1 MTPTIDFT
9 VPPAL
14 EANSPPEESGR
25 RRDQVR
31 LMVGSRSTGR
41 IVDDLF
47 PSLSSHLRAGDVLV
61 INTSRTLP
69 AAVPGRTA
77 DGQKV
82 VVHFSSPISEGG
94 WTVEIRTP
102 AGFGTGPG
110 PELEPQMISLP
121 DDARIWLTAHPAG
134 TKRLWR
140 ATVDLNGG
148 GPGALP
154 LASNDLI
161 GYLDTQGG
169 PIRYGYS
176 AGPWPLQSYQTVY
189 ARHPGSAEMPSAG
202 RPFTLELLTTLSAS
216 GVAVLPIV
224 LHAGVASLEVGEHP
238 GPERCVVP
246 SATATALNALRND
259 GGRVVAVGTT
269 STRALE
275 TAADRGGVVRPFDGY
290 TDLVIGPD
298 RSPRVVDGL
307 ITGWHEPLASHLDLV
322 EALAGSELTARMYER
337 ALAEGYRWHEFGDS
351 CLILP

>member
-9 VPPAL
+9 VPAAL
-14 EANSPPEESGR
+14 EASSPPEESGK

-31 LMVGSRSTGR
+31 LMVGARSTGQ

-47 PSLSSHLRAGDVLV
+47 ALLPRHLQAGDVLV

-77 DGQKV
+77 DGQEV
-82 VVHFSSPISEGG
+82 VVHFSSPTPEGG
-94 WTVEIRTP
+94 WTVEVRTP
-102 AGFGTGPG
+102 AGFGTLPG
-110 PELEPQMISLP
+110 PDLEPQAIHLP
-121 DDARIWLTAHPAG
+121 DNARIWIIGHPAG
-134 TKRLWR
+134 TRRLWQ
-140 ATVDLNGG
+140 ATVDFNGG

-154 LASNDLI
+154 LAGRDLI
-161 GYLDTQGG
+161 AYLDTYGG

-176 AGPWPLQSYQTVY
+176 AGPWPLQSYQNVY

-202 RPFTLELLTTLSAS
+202 RPLTFELLSALSAS
-216 GVAVLPIV
+216 GVAVMPIV
-224 LHAGVASLEVGEHP
+224 LHSGVASLEIGERP

-246 SATATALNALRND
+246 SATATVVNALKSA

-275 TAADRGGVVRPFDGY
+275 TAADLSGVVHPFDGH
-290 TDLVIGPD
+290 TDVVIGPD
-298 RSPRVVDGL
+298 RGPRVVDGL
-307 ITGWHEPLASHLDLV
+307 ITGWHEPRASHLDLV
-322 EALAGSELTARMYER
+322 EALAGPELTGRMYER

-351 CLILP
+351 CLVLP